1 MVQFGCDTCHKL
13 KGAANDWIL
22 GIRLATGEVRIH
34 SDWPQEQAVNPQA
47 VHFCSEPCKDRY
59 IATAFVRS
67 VLERNVA
74 YRELLE
80 HVASGA

>member
-1 MVQFGCDTCHKL
+1 MVQFVCDTCGKV
-13 KGAANDWIL
+13 KGAGNDWIL
-22 GIRLATGEVRIH
+22 GMLSASGEVRVH
-34 SDWPQEQAVNPQA
+34 WGWPEERAVNPQA

-59 IATAFVRS
+59 MATAFVRS

-80 HVASGA
+80 PTVSST